1 MYERSVAAI
10 IFLTRFCVGIAF
22 ALMIASVL
30 IQVIGRTAGSS
41 PVWTEEL
48 TRFALLYMV
57 ALGVGLSLRTGD
69 LVNVDIVCESLPKPL
84 PFVLRLISALIMLGF
99 SLLLIPEAFKFFS
112 IGAFQK
118 SPAMGMRMDIMHATT
133 IVLLALL
140 GVFALIR
147 VVDMLRGKDKGP
159 HHFEGSI
166 E

>member
-84 PFVLRLISALIMLGF
+84 PFVLRFISALIMLGF